1 MKAVILAAGEGQRL
15 RPLTL
20 TIPKCLVM
28 IGDCPLLQHWLDKC
42 AAAGVSEVLINIHY
56 LADKVKSFL
65 DTVRSE
71 YDFTINCVYEET
83 LTGTGGFIR
92 NNMDFIADEKFFFFA
107 HGDNF
112 SDIDLSKFKAFHEAN
127 DTELSVA
134 LFETNKPRQCGIA
147 EELDRDNK
155 IIKFVEKPDKPLSNL
170 ASGAMFMMSP
180 KVVEAIPA
188 NAVVDFSK
196 EVLPLYQGRMYGF
209 KIDGFNIDVGTP
221 DNYKLA
227 NKLAGAAI

>member
-20 TIPKCLVM
+20 STPKCLVM
-28 IGDCPLLQHWLDKC
+28 VGDRPLLQHWLDKC
-42 AAAGVSEVLINIHY
+42 AAAKVSEVLINVHY

-65 DTVRSE
+65 GTVASQ
-71 YDFTINCVYEET
+71 YDFSIECVHEEK
-83 LTGTGGFIR
+83 LTGTGGFVR
-92 NNMDFIADEKFFFFA
+92 NNINFIADEKFFFLA

-112 SDIDLSKFKAFHEAN
+112 SDIDLNAFRVFHEN
-127 DTELSVA
+127 HNTELSVA

-147 EELDRDNK
+147 EEVDENDK
-155 IIKFVEKPDKPLSNL
+155 IIKFVEKPDNPLSNL
-170 ASGAMFMMSP
+170 ASAAMFMLSP
-180 KVVEAIPA
+180 RVVDDIPA
-188 NAVVDFSK
+188 NVVVDFSK

-209 KIDGFNIDVGTP
+209 KINGFNIDVGTP

-227 NKLAGAAI
+227 NKLAGGTV